1 MIVNAQIIYNNAGK
15 QVFTSKNDR
24 KTLGNE
30 MFISQ
35 SMVFQFIK
43 VVYTQMVNWAN
54 GENNF

>member
-24 KTLGNE
+24 KTLVDE

-43 VVYTQMVNWAN
+43 VV
-54 GENNF
+54 